1 MSLKAFHIVFI
12 VLSILLCITCAVWA
26 FQSDAARGF
35 GIGASIAGAALVVYG
50 IWFVKKARN
59 IIT

>member
-12 VLSILLCITCAVWA
+12 VLSILLACACAVWA
-26 FQSDAARGF
+26 FYNQAGRAF
-35 GIGASIAGAALVVYG
+35 GIGAIVAAVALFIYG
-50 IWFVKKARN
+50 IWFLKKSRN